1 MKPVA
6 GVANRL
12 VRRLKNAAID
22 AASYGIAVI
31 CDNYP
36 RLDERRQ
43 IHMLRLRL
51 FSYEMRLSEL
61 EQERDNYKAA
71 YEMQHG
77 PTVELQLAAF
87 ERNNRS
93 N

>member
-1 MKPVA
+1 MTLLS
-6 GVANRL
+6 RL
-12 VRRLKNAAID
+12 TNRLKNAALD

-61 EQERDNYKAA
+61 EQERDNYKAMH
-71 YEMQHG
+71 EMTHG
-77 PTVELQLAAF
+77 STLPSLPDVPSSLKPGDL
-87 ERNNRS
+87 N
-93 N
+93 

>member
-1 MKPVA
+1 MTTLLS
-6 GVANRL
+6 RL
-12 VRRLKNAAID
+12 TTRLKNAAID
-22 AASYGIAVI
+22 AASYSIAVI

-61 EQERDNYKAA
+61 EQERDNYKAMH
-71 YEMQHG
+71 EMAHG
-77 PTVELQLAAF
+77 STLPSLPDVPGSLKPGDL
-87 ERNNRS
+87 N
-93 N
+93 

>member
-1 MKPVA
+1 MTTLLS
-6 GVANRL
+6 RL
-12 VRRLKNAAID
+12 TSRLKNAAID
-22 AASYGIAVI
+22 AASYGIACL

-61 EQERDNYKAA
+61 EQERDNYKAMH
-71 YEMQHG
+71 EMAHG
-77 PTVELQLAAF
+77 STLPSLPDVPASVKPGDL
-87 ERNNRS
+87 N
-93 N
+93 